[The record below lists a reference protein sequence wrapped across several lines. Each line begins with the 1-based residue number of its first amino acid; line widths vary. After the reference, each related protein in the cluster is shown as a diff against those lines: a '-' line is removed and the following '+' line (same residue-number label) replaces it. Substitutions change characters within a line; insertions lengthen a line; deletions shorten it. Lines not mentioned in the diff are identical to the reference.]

1 MRKAYSIFILGLL
14 ITMLTACGNDEPSDN
29 YLYAYMSSFNYVVN
43 KEDSQ
48 VTLSNGTFYFSINTS
63 TNKATMEGTV
73 KINDESSVLLQ
84 LANLNSTYTQG
95 GYILTLPTAMVECGD
110 GHFITGLRVRIDARS
125 TISKNN
131 YIAIEFDEQ
140 YSFFGYLSTML
151 FENSVSE
158 VGHDAQRSD
167 ISIINDGAYSIAL
180 DIENDMADLTI
191 ANVYST
197 ASGKTT
203 LTFRGLHME
212 ANANGLVISMPE
224 GSEGIREAD
233 RSEVLKGLNLT
244 VDMQEGRFEL
254 RDCQIAKGSD
264 IFYIH
269 HATGTID

>member
-1 MRKAYSIFILGLL
+1 MRKIHSLFTLL
-14 ITMLTACGNDEPSDN
+14 LLVLLLSSCGNDEPSDN

-43 KEDSQ
+43 QEDSQ
-48 VTLSNGTFYFSINTS
+48 VTLSNGTFYFTINTS

-73 KINDESSVLLQ
+73 KINEESSVHLQ

-95 GYILTLPTAMVECGD
+95 GYILTLPSAMVDCGD
-110 GHFITGLRVRIDARS
+110 GHFITKLQVRIDARS
-125 TISKNN
+125 SISKNN

-140 YSFFGYLSTML
+140 YNFYGYLSTML

-167 ISIINDGAYSIAL
+167 ISTINDGAYSIAL

-191 ANVYST
+191 ADVYST

-203 LTFRGLHME
+203 LTFRGLHMD
-212 ANANGLVISMPE
+212 ANADGLVISMPE
-224 GSEGIREAD
+224 GSEGIRDAD

-244 VDMQEGRFEL
+244 VNMQEGRFEL
-254 RDCQIAKGSD
+254 SDCQIANGSD
-264 IFYIH
+264 IFYIY
-269 HATGTID
+269 HATGNVY